1 MAQLLPSTQ
10 FSTDAFEG
18 GLRFDAWRDFLPLYT
33 VTPHPEGLDAAFE
46 GRVVTYVLPPIG
58 LGITSFS
65 PQRYV
70 RSRQRIAADGQDHFL
85 IQLFTAGGLRSVAD
99 DGDVV
104 MVQAG
109 DVWVHDLARPKTVT
123 TEASRTV
130 TVLLPRRELLRM
142 VGAAELDGQVLRR
155 GTPLATLLA
164 DHLRALARAAPLLS
178 GEEAHSAAWGTMALA
193 AACLRP
199 TARIGEAAR
208 EPMANA
214 LRERLKAYIDAH
226 ATSPDLTP
234 QALCAR
240 FGISR
245 ANLYRLF
252 APVGGVAGYVRD
264 RRLRRAETLLRD
276 PANQRRTI
284 ADIAY
289 DCGFASEAHFS
300 RTFRQ
305 TFGAMPRE
313 VRAHGPGLLADTIL
327 TQFETLFAPR

>member
-1 MAQLLPSTQ
+1 
-10 FSTDAFEG
+10 
-18 GLRFDAWRDFLPLYT
+18 
-33 VTPHPEGLDAAFE
+33 
-46 GRVVTYVLPPIG
+46 
-58 LGITSFS
+58 
-65 PQRYV
+65 
-70 RSRQRIAADGQDHFL
+70 
-85 IQLFTAGGLRSVAD
+85 
-99 DGDVV
+99 
-104 MVQAG
+104 
-109 DVWVHDLARPKTVT
+109 
-123 TEASRTV
+123 
-130 TVLLPRRELLRM
+130 
-142 VGAAELDGQVLRR
+142 
-155 GTPLATLLA
+155 
-164 DHLRALARAAPLLS
+164 
-178 GEEAHSAAWGTMALA
+178 MALA

-199 TARIGEAAR
+199 TARIGEATR

-214 LRERLKAYIDAH
+214 LRERLKAYIDAN